1 MAALHWNTLS
11 NGVQLGDGSAEG
23 GAGTF
28 RGEINRFN
36 TGIATDVAGLNTQL
50 ATMAPVQ
57 GKMVLDGNL
66 PTVDM
71 VYGASNEATM
81 NVIRK
86 SDSKLKAQ
94 FLYAQDGI
102 ILRTKADDGSTMA
115 ELMLMPDGSVR
126 NPTAHVDISSCDSL
140 LTAQNMEGPMNGKAS
155 VAYVNSVVINTYTG
169 TTIPS
174 PTLGHSG
181 DRYHRFLGSS
191 NAPLKSGN
199 AEEGYSNGGF
209 GVFMDNTASG
219 IQEIFISPSERKFY
233 ISYGANGLPPMDTP
247 VFAVDG
253 QTVPLTITF
262 QSNKTFNATYD
273 VGAASIIEGIDTG
286 DAYELLAQTMTGKD
300 EDYTKFND
308 EWFYTP
314 IYDHTYDFVKVGGT
328 GNEITISTDTW
339 TDVLDTQLELRKAGV
354 YEYKHSATF
363 NYSSTGR
370 SAEFRFSLDGGNTW
384 EVRTKEVKDTTNE
397 EDTEALF
404 PFSYGGGTPRLRMQ
418 ARCESSSDTL
428 KVMWASQILER
439 KK

>member
-1 MAALHWNTLS
+1 MAIEEIKT
-11 NGVQLGDGSAEG
+11 DGSENGLSA
-23 GAGTF
+23 ATK
-28 RGEINRFN
+28 INEAISTINKF
-36 TGIATDVAGLNTQL
+36 AVAPG
-50 ATMAPVQ
+50 M
-57 GKMVLDGNL
+57 MVVDGNL

-71 VYGASNEATM
+71 IFGASGEAVM

-86 SDSKLKAQ
+86 SDMKLKAQ
-94 FLYAQDGI
+94 FLYATDGI
-102 ILRTKADDGSTMA
+102 ILRTKADDGSVMA
-115 ELMLMPDGSVR
+115 EMRLMPDGTIV
-126 NPTAHVDISSCDSL
+126 NPTAPVDIRSFDSL

-181 DRYHRFLGSS
+181 DRYHRFSGDTPDTSLKNGLSDNDYALTGVYLFEDLSS
-191 NAPLKSGN
+191 Q
-199 AEEGYSNGGF
+199 
-209 GVFMDNTASG
+209 G
-219 IQEIFISPSERKFY
+219 IQEIFVSPHERKVY
-233 ISYGANGLPPMDTP
+233 VTYGSNELPPMHDPILNVLGT
-247 VFAVDG
+247 DI
-253 QTVPLTITF
+253 PLSIVF
-262 QSNKTFNATYD
+262 QSNRSFNATYD
-273 VGAASIIEGIDTG
+273 AGADTIIEAIRTTSPYTLK
-286 DAYELLAQTMTGKD
+286 ATTLAGKD
-300 EDYTKFND
+300 EDYTKFGD

-339 TDVLDTQLELRKAGV
+339 TDVLDTQLDTRKAGV

-428 KVMWASQILER
+428 VVKWASQILER